1 MFVIF
6 FIIISIFIFI
16 FGNILIYKSIVN
28 KALVLYLNPYFENK
42 KSSVFKTKFVGFLSS
57 GDFKNTL
64 FQIRPVSKAGK
75 IFNNTYV
82 YIYIQDHLGNKHRY
96 TVNIKTF
103 FLKIKKVI
111 LKSEEK
117 NVEIELL

>member
-1 MFVIF
+1 MPLIS

-16 FGNILIYKSIVN
+16 AGNILIYKSIVN

-42 KSSVFKTKFVGFLSS
+42 KLSIFKTRFVGFLSS

-64 FQIRPVSKAGK
+64 FQIRPVPKAGN

-82 YIYIQDHLGNKHRY
+82 YIYIQDHLGNEHRY

-103 FLKIKKVI
+103 FLKIRKVI

-117 NVEIELL
+117 NAEIELL